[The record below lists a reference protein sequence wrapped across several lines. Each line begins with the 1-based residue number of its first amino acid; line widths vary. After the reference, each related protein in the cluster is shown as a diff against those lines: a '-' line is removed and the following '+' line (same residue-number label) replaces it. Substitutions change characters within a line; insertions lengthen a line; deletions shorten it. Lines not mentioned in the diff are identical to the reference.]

1 VPSATDLLRR
11 ARWAG
16 RAVASAPR
24 ASARLYGVW
33 RAEGSLRRREGDPD
47 GDGTLVADEQGEAGM
62 KSCGEGL
69 REGLSDKGGRMT
81 GILFV
86 ENDAR
91 ANVAGI
97 CG

>member
-1 VPSATDLLRR
+1 
-11 ARWAG
+11 
-16 RAVASAPR
+16 
-24 ASARLYGVW
+24 
-33 RAEGSLRRREGDPD
+33 
-47 GDGTLVADEQGEAGM
+47 M